1 MRGLKTLF
9 ILNIFIQSILLHPS
23 LGQNNPSQ
31 DYLLDDSDY
40 VFDESSLPS
49 DYVTDGSTQSEQF
62 QYYDGV
68 FQPEVSAGDY
78 PDIVAEN
85 GGGGPLIQFSPE
97 ELPPVF
103 LTSNQGQESEI
114 SAENSRGPEITQP
127 AEPRNPPSEAETPQV
142 AAAPVG
148 SMEDLCHVYEGA
160 SNIVLDIM
168 ESDGATYSQ
177 STSPRHIPH
186 NNASV
191 YYMSKKSWLILRS
204 KLLYEMGQYFSTV
217 SIGAYFT

>member
-1 MRGLKTLF
+1 MTRFRMGRMRGLKTLF

-49 DYVTDGSTQSEQF
+49 DYVTTDGSQSEQF

-78 PDIVAEN
+78 SDIVAEN
-85 GGGGPLIQFSPE
+85 GSPLIQFSPE

-114 SAENSRGPEITQP
+114 SAENSGPEITQL
-127 AEPRNPPSEAETPQV
+127 AEQPTNPPSEPENPQV

-148 SMEDLCHVYEGA
+148 SVEDLCHVYEGA

-177 STSPRHIPH
+177 STSPRHILNIKH
-186 NNASV
+186 AV
-191 YYMSKKSWLILRS
+191 
-204 KLLYEMGQYFSTV
+204 
-217 SIGAYFT
+217 